1 MFTQQQP
8 HASHGVFLAIYV
20 ASFLF
25 PAVYYGKDNNGRDK
39 EVFGIEVLFDGFQR
53 IPKLTSTKG
62 SSEEASKSSLQLAGG
77 LANPLMWL
85 ALYSCFTQRW
95 LAACLCAMIAF
106 FFALYAVG
114 LLFKG
119 VITERLGLGC
129 YLWLFSM
136 LALTITANMN
146 WRCQLKLR

>member
-8 HASHGVFLAIYV
+8 SATQGLLLATYV

-25 PAVYYGKDNNGRDK
+25 PALYHGKDYYGRDK
-39 EVFGIEVLFDGFQR
+39 EIFGIEVLIDGFQR
-53 IPKLTSTKG
+53 IPQWISTKG
-62 SSEEASKSSLQLAGG
+62 SAEETSKASLHLAGG

-85 ALYSCFTQRW
+85 ALYSFSTQRW
-95 LAACLCAMIAF
+95 LAACLLAMIAF
-106 FFALYAVG
+106 FFGLYAVG

-136 LALTITANMN
+136 VALTVMANMN
-146 WRCQLKLR
+146 WRCELKGR